1 MPKPKMLLISES
13 TVAAVLQYMQEL
25 SVPKVSVGEVQTMM
39 QALMRLEPAEDESKL
54 KAVEP
59 PDDARG

>member
-13 TVAAVLQYMQEL
+13 TVAAVLQL